1 MLDEPTRG
9 LGPVARNEII
19 KLIWRMKKERY
30 FVISSSDSD
39 LVNMIADS
47 IAILDTDGIKK
58 VDLSQN

>member
-1 MLDEPTRG
+1 
-9 LGPVARNEII
+9 
-19 KLIWRMKKERY
+19 MKKERY

-58 VDLSQN
+58 IDLSQN